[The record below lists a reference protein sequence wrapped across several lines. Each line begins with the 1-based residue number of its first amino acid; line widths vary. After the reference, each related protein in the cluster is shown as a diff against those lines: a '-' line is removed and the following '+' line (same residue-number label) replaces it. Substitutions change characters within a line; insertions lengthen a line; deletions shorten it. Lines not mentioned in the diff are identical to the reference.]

1 MTQMNS
7 FPGLGALTTIG
18 PPRMLKNSY
27 PRRTDGSTPCA
38 IRQATKGSSDGRSRR
53 ETFSWATWERE
64 ICKGLM
70 SPMSP
75 EPNSPNQIMQ
85 VASRSFSLEPMSLLM
100 LPWQYQFTKLGFFR
114 QWWLEFHQQRI
125 PATHTYADIDYSLW
139 VWNDDRRLRSHLFR
153 ITHDLLWMDQKD
165 MWCRSP
171 WTSPKTSSM
180 SDRRAW
186 SILVLNHPPA
196 VAGLLREWRKSSK
209 SQPLK

>member
-38 IRQATKGSSDGRSRR
+38 IRQATPPAVLMGEVAEKPGAGRLGR
-53 ETFSWATWERE
+53 
-64 ICKGLM
+64 
-70 SPMSP
+70 
-75 EPNSPNQIMQ
+75 

-114 QWWLEFHQQRI
+114 QWWLECHYQRI

-153 ITHDLLWMDQKD
+153 ITHDLMWMDKKD
-165 MWCRSP
+165 LWYRSP

-186 SILVLNHPPA
+186 PILVLNHPPA

-209 SQPLK
+209 SEPLK